1 MSGTL
6 FLLAFFRKNKPIFDV
21 SSVCYMN
28 PEWNAA
34 VGFLRQ

>member
-21 SSVCYMN
+21 PSFCYLN
-28 PEWNAA
+28 PECNAA